1 MRETQGLTIRE
12 VAKRAGVSVATVSRV
27 INKSS
32 LVKPETRE
40 KILAVIQDSDYV
52 PSAVARSL
60 SVQDTS
66 NIAVMVPDLKNSF
79 FATAVNGIT
88 KIAEEN
94 KFNVFLFDTGESA
107 DREARSLMTLRELRL
122 AGLIIVPVNSYSVT
136 TRNLLS
142 RLKQN
147 GVPIVVM
154 DRDIPDGNFSKVLA
168 SNESGAYEAITQFIH
183 EGHRRIAL
191 IEGLLT
197 ATPMMERRSG
207 YQRALLDQGIPFD
220 PHYVVK
226 GGMASPEDTYKALEK
241 LFTLPEP
248 PTAIFSCNNIMT
260 LGCLKYFTD
269 HHMVCGRDVALIGCD
284 DIEALQMIG
293 YHISVV
299 QSYALEIGKAAI
311 ELLLKCKATGEDQ
324 TVLVPTKLVLRGTEK
339 MRKKDPPNN

>member
-1 MRETQGLTIRE
+1 MKETRGLTIRE

-107 DREARSLMTLRELRL
+107 DREERSLMTLRELRL

-136 TRNLLS
+136 TRNLLG
-142 RLKQN
+142 RLKNN

-154 DRDIPDGNFSKVLA
+154 DRDIPGGSFSKVLA
-168 SNESGAYEAITQFIH
+168 TNERGAYEATSRFIR
-183 EGHRRIAL
+183 EGHRKIAL

-197 ATPMMERRSG
+197 ATPMMERRNG
-207 YQRALLDQGIPFD
+207 YQKALLDNGIAFD
-220 PHYVVK
+220 PRYVAK
-226 GGMASPEDTYKALEK
+226 GGMASPEDTYRALIE
-241 LFTLPEP
+241 LFALPDP

-269 HHMVCGRDVALIGCD
+269 HQMVCGQDVALIGCD

-299 QSYALEIGKAAI
+299 QSSALDIGDAAMK
-311 ELLLKCKATGEDQ
+311 LLLKRRQTGEDQ
-324 TVLVPTKLVLRGTEK
+324 TVMIPTHLVLRGTEK
-339 MRKKDPPNN
+339 LNPDTTKQD